1 VIQAVVVAA
10 ALVAVAS
17 AAARTQ
23 ESTAPRR
30 PILIELRVGKTEMLG
45 DPGRTLVGPDD
56 AIGLTGAVQL
66 SSTVGAWVSADYR
79 PSNSSVLYPG
89 PGLSPAVSLYALTVG
104 VSRRVGPALGR
115 VRLRPIEIGL
125 GAGAT
130 QMVAETRINQVTEPP
145 PNAQPEAPY
154 AAELLES
161 RRWRPTG
168 CVRLRLA
175 VPLGRVA
182 RLSAAGALAAS
193 HAGDVRL
200 WNGRWES
207 TGGGT
212 RYRAS
217 TQVWRYG
224 TIVAVP
230 LTLGLGAEF

>member
-1 VIQAVVVAA
+1 MIRAVVVAA
-10 ALVAVAS
+10 ALVAAAG
-17 AAARTQ
+17 AAAQ

-45 DPGRTLVGPDD
+45 EPARTLIGPDD

-66 SSTVGAWVSADYR
+66 SPTLGAWVSADYR
-79 PSNSSVLYPG
+79 PLNSSVLYPG
-89 PGLSPAVSLYALTVG
+89 PGLSPAVSLYGLTVG
-104 VSRRVGPALGR
+104 VSRRLGPALGR

-130 QMVAETRINQVTEPP
+130 QMVAETRISQFTEPP

-182 RLSAAGALAAS
+182 RLSAAGALAAT

-200 WNGRWES
+200 WNGQWES
-207 TGGGT
+207 SAGGT

-217 TQVWRYG
+217 AQVWRYG